1 MSEEWV
7 VIAKSGETIL
17 SVDFLGLSLQL
28 LADVKLLDAGPGE
41 LPAPDLVLPP
51 VLVETVLGAVA
62 NLPAPGAPVGL
73 EGVARTSVADPGIG
87 QNIHQNPGPQALT
100 QQASC

>member
-1 MSEEWV
+1 MVETVPSV
-7 VIAKSGETIL
+7 VHP
-17 SVDFLGLSLQL
+17 GLTLQL
-28 LADVKLLDAGPGE
+28 LGVVELFDAGPGE
-41 LPAPDLVLPP
+41 LPAPDLVLLL

-62 NLPAPGAPVGL
+62 APGAAVSL
-73 EGVARTSVADPGIG
+73 EGVVGTAVADPGIG